1 MADMKKTAEV
11 FSVRRVQL
19 KANGH
24 TYWQW
29 KVDGRINGVRYRK
42 HFPNRDEAEGY
53 KGEMEIKALNDAN
66 VVRTTASHLSP
77 DQLRD
82 AEAALGQLNGR
93 YSLMFAAEWLLQT
106 YRDTLTEKSFA
117 EAYPL
122 FLAERERH
130 VRSSTVDDYRSSF
143 EKFTMACGS
152 KKLPEISSDDVVVF
166 LRDRGLAGKSWN
178 NTRADLNAFFEWSM
192 KAPRKWIVSN
202 PVHDVEKFEVAT
214 KLPEILTAKKVGELF
229 TFLETY
235 TGNPKNPLEAGCL
248 VPYFC
253 LAVFAGIRP
262 AINGGEL
269 VRIANLQSRDRIID
283 LKAGVIR
290 IAPEI
295 AKTKDVRQ
303 IVIQPNL
310 LTWLKRYPLERFPIL
325 PRNAIDL
332 IGEVRPKF
340 SIGHDV
346 LRHTFISMHVAKF
359 RSMGDTALQ
368 AGNSEAMIKKH
379 YLNLV
384 TPAEAEEFWGIVPS
398 R

>member
-1 MADMKKTAEV
+1 MKKTTEV

-29 KVDGRINGVRYRK
+29 KADGRINGVRYRK
-42 HFPNRDEAEGY
+42 HFANRDEAEGY
-53 KGEMEIKALNDAN
+53 RCEMEIKALNDAN

-77 DQLRD
+77 EQLRD

-93 YSLMFAAEWLLQT
+93 YSLMFAVEWLLQT
-106 YRDTLTEKSFA
+106 YRDTLTEKSFTD
-117 EAYPL
+117 AYPL

-130 VRSSTVDDYRSSF
+130 VRDSTIADYRSSF
-143 EKFTMACGS
+143 EKFEGSYGS
-152 KKLPEISSDDVVVF
+152 KKLPEITAEDVTVF
-166 LRDRGLAGKSWN
+166 LGSRGLTGKSWN
-178 NTRADLNAFFEWSM
+178 NTRADLNAVFEWSM
-192 KAPRKWIVSN
+192 KAPRKWIVAN
-202 PVHDVEKFEVAT
+202 PVHDVEKFDVT
-214 KLPEILTAKKVGELF
+214 MKLPEILAAKKVAELF
-229 TFLETY
+229 NFLEAY
-235 TGNPKNPLEAGCL
+235 SGNTKVPLQPGCL
-248 VPYFC
+248 VPYFA

-262 AINGGEL
+262 AINAGEL
-269 VRIANLQSRDRIID
+269 VRIANLPSRERIID
-283 LKAGVIR
+283 LQMGVIR
-290 IAPEI
+290 ITPEI
-295 AKTKDVRQ
+295 AKTNGVRQ

-310 LTWLKRYPLERFPIL
+310 LAWLKRYPLDRFPLL

-332 IGEVRPKF
+332 IGEVRAKF
-340 SIGHDV
+340 SLGHDV

-359 RSMGDTALQ
+359 KSMGDAALQ

-384 TPAEAEEFWGIVPS
+384 TTAEAKEFWKIAPS